1 MVKPGKKS
9 HMPAVFRS
17 ASLLPEGA
25 RGPGGGGFPWAITL
39 FFGKKEAQTFFSHP
53 QITTIINKE
62 SAAPVYIT
70 SYTGMAWFNRMQRS
84 GT

>member
-1 MVKPGKKS
+1 
-9 HMPAVFRS
+9 MPEEAR
-17 ASLLPEGA
+17 GA
-25 RGPGGGGFPWAITL
+25 REGWFS
-39 FFGKKEAQTFFSHP
+39 GKKEAQTFFSHP

>member
-1 MVKPGKKS
+1 MGWFS
-9 HMPAVFRS
+9 GGLNHVFR
-17 ASLLPEGA
+17 
-25 RGPGGGGFPWAITL
+25 
-39 FFGKKEAQTFFSHP
+39 KNEAQTFFSHP

-62 SAAPVYIT
+62 CAAPVYIT